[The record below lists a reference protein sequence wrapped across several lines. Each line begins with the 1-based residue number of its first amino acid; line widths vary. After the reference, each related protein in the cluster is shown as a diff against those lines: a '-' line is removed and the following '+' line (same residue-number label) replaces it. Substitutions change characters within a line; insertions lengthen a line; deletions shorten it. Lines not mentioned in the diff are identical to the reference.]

1 MPEGSASLQLAVGDR
16 VVYPNQGVCRVSA
29 IEVKEVAGQKLTFVT
44 MRREEDG
51 AVVMVPQT
59 KVVSIGVRK
68 IASAQDV
75 TDVFEFLR
83 SDSDKADLDWK
94 QRARTNLDRM
104 TQGGLIGLAEV
115 VKGLQVLSE
124 LRPLPTKE
132 RELYDNARHLL
143 VSEIAAALNTSD
155 CNAEDAIDV
164 VLFPVGR
171 ERPKR
176 TAAEFKVREEGDEE
190 LGLDA
195 DLLGLDTELD
205 LPPDEEEAPAEEEES
220 SEEEGGDEEEGEGK
234 GRKKAA
240 LPAGD
245 GAEGEEAPKRKRG
258 RPPKPKPEG
267 AEAAPPAAPKKRG
280 RPPKPKPEGAEAAAP
295 AAPKK
300 RGRPPKA
307 KPEGAEAAAPAE
319 PKKRGRPPKAKPP
332 EETEDAELDEDLDSD
347 DVEDDD

>member
-29 IEVKEVAGQKLTFVT
+29 IDVKEVAGQRLTFVT

-51 AVVMVPQT
+51 AVVMVPQA

-68 IASAQDV
+68 VAGPEDV
-75 TDVFEFLR
+75 TQVFDFLR

-94 QRARTNLDRM
+94 LRARTNQDRM
-104 TQGGLIGLAEV
+104 AQGGLIGLAEV

-155 CNAEDAIDV
+155 CNAEDSIDL
-164 VLFPVGR
+164 VLFPPGR

-176 TAAEFKVREEGDEE
+176 TAAEFKTREEGDEE

-195 DLLGLDTELD
+195 DLLGLDNELD
-205 LPPDEEEAPAEEEES
+205 LPPDEEEAPAEEAES
-220 SEEEGGDEEEGEGK
+220 SEEAGGGEEEEEGAPK
-234 GRKKAA
+234 ARKKAA
-240 LPAGD
+240 ALPAEGGGE
-245 GAEGEEAPKRKRG
+245 GAAPKKRG

-267 AEAAPPAAPKKRG
+267 AEAAPAAPKKRG
-280 RPPKPKPEGAEAAAP
+280 RPPKPKPEGAEAAP

-300 RGRPPKA
+300 RGRPPKP
-307 KPEGAEAAAPAE
+307 KPEGAAAAA
-319 PKKRGRPPKAKPP
+319 PKKRGRPPKEKPP
-332 EETEDAELDEDLDSD
+332 ETEEAELDADLD
-347 DVEDDD
+347 EDIEADE